1 MGVPENQSSQN
12 SNKRQRSEESDGSS
26 DSDTRQPT
34 AQVTSQSALNVP
46 RFLVVQSA
54 DSSRKVSDLSPFVIE
69 KCIVSLAGQP
79 KSIKKLKSGDLLL
92 EVEKKKH
99 IENLLRTKKL
109 FDLDVNISLHKT
121 LNCSK
126 GVIRCEDL
134 GPCTDVEILD
144 HLRSQGVQDI
154 RNIQVRRNGV
164 LKRTSTYVLTFNTP
178 IMPKKI
184 KAAYISVNVEVYV
197 PNPLRCYH
205 CQVFGHHESRCNR
218 QKLCANCGEDKHCS
232 DDRNCDKTAKC
243 VNCSGP
249 HPTFSRDCPTWHKEK
264 EILKIKYTRN
274 LSFFEA
280 RKIVEQ
286 QSSTA
291 SRNYA
296 SIIRSAGTQVKLV
309 DAMTQT
315 DETYDVQIKT
325 HQNPGGDAP
334 SGTNQTAGGKA
345 SPAQAGG
352 KPPPA
357 QNPPSN
363 KTAGK
368 PPTGGKPPTAGGKPP
383 APPKP
388 LSPKDRRK
396 LLSERVPKGADD
408 PVRTDNYYDCLEETS
423 MEADVTPPSPRKVH
437 LPRIPNT

>member
-1 MGVPENQSSQN
+1 
-12 SNKRQRSEESDGSS
+12 
-26 DSDTRQPT
+26 
-34 AQVTSQSALNVP
+34 
-46 RFLVVQSA
+46 
-54 DSSRKVSDLSPFVIE
+54 
-69 KCIVSLAGQP
+69 
-79 KSIKKLKSGDLLL
+79 
-92 EVEKKKH
+92 
-99 IENLLRTKKL
+99 
-109 FDLDVNISLHKT
+109 
-121 LNCSK
+121 
-126 GVIRCEDL
+126 
-134 GPCTDVEILD
+134 
-144 HLRSQGVQDI
+144 
-154 RNIQVRRNGV
+154 
-164 LKRTSTYVLTFNTP
+164 
-178 IMPKKI
+178 MPKKI

-205 CQVFGHHESRCNR
+205 CQVFGHHESSCNR
-218 QKLCANCGEDKHCS
+218 QKVCANCGEDKHCS

-280 RKIVEQ
+280 RKINEQ

-296 SIIRSAGTQVKLV
+296 SIIRSAGTQVNFV

-363 KTAGK
+363 KTAGGK
-368 PPTGGKPPTAGGKPP
+368 PLTGGKPPTARE
-383 APPKP
+383 
-388 LSPKDRRK
+388 ST
-396 LLSERVPKGADD
+396 ERG
-408 PVRTDNYYDCLEETS
+408 
-423 MEADVTPPSPRKVH
+423 
-437 LPRIPNT
+437 